1 MGAFH
6 FKSRDSDSKVL
17 LTTAVIFQ
25 HCIFKGICGIDLF
38 DPLYITFTGWNLISH
53 FHAYLLSFPMSFGIF
68 RASSTVLNFLVTNV
82 VVNKQTDLRLHL
94 CHDIFYRK
102 KGQQGHRTVPWE
114 NTRQDN
120 DPTSFHTIHDNLL
133 LS

>member
-1 MGAFH
+1 MCAFH
-6 FKSRDSDSKVL
+6 FKSRDSDSKI
-17 LTTAVIFQ
+17 LTAAGIFH

-68 RASSTVLNFLVTNV
+68 RASSTVLNFPVANV
-82 VVNKQTDLRLHL
+82 VVNKQTDLRLHI
-94 CHDIFYRK
+94 CHDIVYRK
-102 KGQQGHRTVPWE
+102 KQQGHRTVPWE
-114 NTRQDN
+114 ITRQDN